1 MAESANL
8 SVAILAG
15 GVATRLRPI
24 TETIPKILVE
34 VAGEPFLSHQ
44 LRLLRSN
51 GLTKVVLCLGHL
63 GHMVVEK
70 YGDGANWDME
80 IQYSFDGE
88 TLLGTGGALI
98 RALPMLDRNFYVLYG
113 DSYLLV
119 DYQAVGRAFL
129 ASRQLGLMTVF
140 KNREAWDASNVWFE
154 NGKIRDYSKTN
165 KTPRME
171 HIDYGLS
178 LFQAKAFDR
187 HPPNT
192 LIDLS
197 TIQTDLVARQEL
209 VGYEMSAR
217 FYEIG
222 SHAGLAELSHIM
234 ASCEFGHSPN
244 KTPSL

>member
-1 MAESANL
+1 MAGSAKL
-8 SVAILAG
+8 PVSVLAG

-51 GLTKVVLCLGHL
+51 GLTKVVLCLGYL

-70 YGDGANWDME
+70 YGDGADWDME

-88 TLLGTGGALI
+88 TLLGTGGALV

-113 DSYLLV
+113 DSYLPV

-129 ASRQLGLMTVF
+129 ACRQLGLMTVF
-140 KNREAWDASNVWFE
+140 KNREAWDTSNVWFE
-154 NGKIRDYSKTN
+154 NAKILDYSKTK
-165 KTPRME
+165 KTPRMD

-178 LFQAKAFDR
+178 LFQAEAFDR
-187 HPPNT
+187 CPRNT
-192 LIDLS
+192 PIDLS
-197 TIQTDLVARQEL
+197 TIQADLVASQEL
-209 VGYEMSAR
+209 AGYEMGER

-222 SHAGLAELSHIM
+222 SHAGLAELDHIM
-234 ASCEFGHSPN
+234 TAREFRPN
-244 KTPSL
+244 PHKISAL

>member
-1 MAESANL
+1 
-8 SVAILAG
+8 
-15 GVATRLRPI
+15 
-24 TETIPKILVE
+24 
-34 VAGEPFLSHQ
+34 
-44 LRLLRSN
+44 
-51 GLTKVVLCLGHL
+51 
-63 GHMVVEK
+63 
-70 YGDGANWDME
+70 
-80 IQYSFDGE
+80 
-88 TLLGTGGALI
+88 
-98 RALPMLDRNFYVLYG
+98 
-113 DSYLLV
+113 
-119 DYQAVGRAFL
+119 
-129 ASRQLGLMTVF
+129 
-140 KNREAWDASNVWFE
+140 
-154 NGKIRDYSKTN
+154 
-165 KTPRME
+165 ME